1 VSAEAVLQIE
11 EIVAYIAR
19 DSDDVADKVNAAFV
33 SACELLARN
42 PGLGHTRSDMTSRP
56 LKFWSVHSY
65 LIAYDVATAPLEI
78 VAVFRGSRR
87 PGQWLG

>member
-1 VSAEAVLQIE
+1 MQIE

-19 DSDDVADKVNAAFV
+19 DSADVANRVETALFKAFD
-33 SACELLARN
+33 LLARN

-65 LIAYDVATAPLEI
+65 LIAYDAATAPLEI
-78 VAVFRGSRR
+78 VAVFRGSRQ
-87 PGQWLG
+87 PGEWLG